1 MAVPDF
7 SGYATKNDLRCTDG
21 LTIRRDA
28 FKVNDG
34 QQVPVFWQ
42 HSHNDPANVIGHAIL
57 SNRSDGVYAKG
68 YFNDTPRASYVKS
81 AIRHGDIRAMSIH
94 ATDVRKRGTDVLH
107 GDIAEVSI
115 VYKGANPGALIEN
128 VSFTHSD
135 SDDWEDGEIILY
147 SGIEF
152 EHSGEEPEKQ
162 KQDESN
168 EKPSDDS

>member
-57 SNRSDGVYAKG
+57 SNRPDGVYAKG

-81 AIRHGDIRAMSIH
+81 AIGMAI
-94 ATDVRKRGTDVLH
+94 
-107 GDIAEVSI
+107 
-115 VYKGANPGALIEN
+115 
-128 VSFTHSD
+128 
-135 SDDWEDGEIILY
+135 
-147 SGIEF
+147 F
-152 EHSGEEPEKQ
+152 EQ
-162 KQDESN
+162 
-168 EKPSDDS
+168 